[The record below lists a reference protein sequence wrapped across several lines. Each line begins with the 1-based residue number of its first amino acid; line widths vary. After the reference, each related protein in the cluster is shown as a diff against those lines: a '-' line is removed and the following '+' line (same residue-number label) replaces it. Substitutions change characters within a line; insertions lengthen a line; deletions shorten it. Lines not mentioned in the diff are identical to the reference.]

1 MLELTVGVN
10 WPAVALGTVLAFG
23 LGMLWFS
30 PRMFGKGWSLG
41 SHNLQPPA
49 TLPLAAL
56 LAQLIGT
63 ALMAW
68 IIGVTMVA
76 NAVAPAILIILAIAV
91 LQLAAGLFGQKTR
104 YAALVDAG
112 YVVAMGA
119 LMLLAQ
125 AIL

>member
-41 SHNLQPPA
+41 SHILQPPA
-49 TLPLAAL
+49 TLPLAAML
-56 LAQLIGT
+56 TQFIGT

-68 IIGVTMVA
+68 IIGVTAVA
-76 NAVAPAILIILAIAV
+76 NALAAAFLVILAIAV
-91 LQLAAGLFGQKTR
+91 LQLAAGLFSQKSR

-119 LMLLAQ
+119 LMIFAQ

>member
-1 MLELTVGVN
+1 MLELTTGVN
-10 WPAVALGTVLAFG
+10 WLAVGLGTVLAFG

-30 PRMFGKGWSLG
+30 PRMFGKGWAQG

-49 TLPLAAL
+49 TLPLGAM
-56 LAQLIGT
+56 LAQLIGI

-68 IIGVTMVA
+68 IIGVTAVA
-76 NAVAPAILIILAIAV
+76 NALATALLIILAIAV

-119 LMLLAQ
+119 LMIFAQ